1 VTERRQYKIKQA
13 KIKQAKIKAEWEWR
27 TLLAVTI
34 TILAWASAFVVI
46 RYAAHDIRPGALS
59 LGRLLVASVAL
70 SAMMIGRKLVRMTGR
85 EWALTAV
92 VGRRLVRGLQRCPE
106 CR

>member
-1 VTERRQYKIKQA
+1 MASRVEESRQTKIDTEPS
-13 KIKQAKIKAEWEWR
+13 WR

-34 TILAWASAFVVI
+34 TVLAWASAFVVI

-59 LGRLLVASVAL
+59 LGRLLVASLAL
-70 SAMMIGRKLVRMTGR
+70 SAMMIGRKLVRLNAR

-92 VGRRLVRGLQRCPE
+92 VGIA
-106 CR
+106 